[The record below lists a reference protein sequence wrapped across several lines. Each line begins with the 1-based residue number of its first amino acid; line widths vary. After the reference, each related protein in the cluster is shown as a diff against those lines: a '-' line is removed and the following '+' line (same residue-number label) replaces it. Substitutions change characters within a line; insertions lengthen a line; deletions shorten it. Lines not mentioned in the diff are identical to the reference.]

1 MLIMFIIISVF
12 IMIKIGGK
20 IKAIGNVIR
29 PRGGSRLLLTDVW
42 TRTSS
47 FSSSSALPST
57 INISLP
63 SISNS
68 VWIIE
73 FQPAFKEL
81 WFSCKG
87 GLGVPAL
94 PALQVYVKARLEGKG
109 DSTIA
114 TAYSWPIFEDEDFV
128 LSERIDLK
136 LAPLAL
142 GSPIDGIHLFCES
155 IKSIKGFYVE
165 QTQTRRPM
173 ATLPCFNR

>member
-1 MLIMFIIISVF
+1 M
-12 IMIKIGGK
+12 
-20 IKAIGNVIR
+20 
-29 PRGGSRLLLTDVW
+29 
-42 TRTSS
+42 
-47 FSSSSALPST
+47 
-57 INISLP
+57 
-63 SISNS
+63 
-68 VWIIE
+68 
-73 FQPAFKEL
+73 
-81 WFSCKG
+81 
-87 GLGVPAL
+87 PAL

-114 TAYSWPIFEDEDFV
+114 AAFSWPIFEDEDFV